1 MTTIT
6 HDPLPALV
14 PLYALSRLYGR
25 GVDLLQ
31 GIYHHARAQAV
42 TLGHEVYQQV
52 RLAENNADALITVYR
67 VAAPGTRINEG
78 DTVTLSQ
85 TAANATT
92 GTHGITGHVVTSH
105 RIRADELWTDGAS
118 PATFTYS
125 PTPRD

>member
-6 HDPLPALV
+6 HEPHPALV
-14 PLYALSRLYGR
+14 PLHALSRLYGH

-31 GIYHHARAQAV
+31 GIYRHARAQAV

-52 RLAENNADALITVYR
+52 RLAENNADAHITVYR
-67 VAAPGTRINEG
+67 VAAPGTSINEG

-85 TAANATT
+85 ATANATT
-92 GTHGITGHVVTSH
+92 GTHVITGHVVTSH
-105 RIRADELWTDGAS
+105 RVRADQLWTDGAS
-118 PATFTYS
+118 PATFTYD